1 MQVIIWTCKR
11 FWRYNVFIPLSLEF
25 ASRSAPVRSDD
36 EMSVKT
42 EYQDFD
48 PAKHN
53 PVFYGKMHERVEAD
67 EDVMKELDAAT
78 SHPSCA
84 GYTFTDKPPETP
96 PSPPP
101 TPPHKDACE
110 YKDVFNLI
118 KNKIV
123 CSAQIILASSVV
135 RSPLM
140 AFHIDTSGLRTL
152 DGRMMWECA
161 NVDYCTRLCDSC
173 DVHKL
178 IKWFN
183 FHKSEY
189 VVFMIIE
196 KECLVIR
203 QLQFECDPWKTIEQ
217 CVDLMNIQDILA
229 VL

>member
-1 MQVIIWTCKR
+1 MQFIILTGKR
-11 FWRYNVFIPLSLEF
+11 FWLYNVFLPFSLEF

-101 TPPHKDACE
+101 TPPHKD
-110 YKDVFNLI
+110 
-118 KNKIV
+118 V
-123 CSAQIILASSVV
+123 CKYRISSIWLKTRLFAQLKSSSHLQWSGVH
-135 RSPLM
+135 SWPS
-140 AFHIDTSGLRTL
+140 IDTSGLSTL

>member
-1 MQVIIWTCKR
+1 M
-11 FWRYNVFIPLSLEF
+11 SLEF

-135 RSPLM
+135 QRPLM
-140 AFHIDTSGLRTL
+140 AFHS
-152 DGRMMWECA
+152 
-161 NVDYCTRLCDSC
+161 N
-173 DVHKL
+173 
-178 IKWFN
+178 KWT
-183 FHKSEY
+183 
-189 VVFMIIE
+189 
-196 KECLVIR
+196 
-203 QLQFECDPWKTIEQ
+203 QDP
-217 CVDLMNIQDILA
+217 
-229 VL
+229 

>member
-1 MQVIIWTCKR
+1 MLCYNILHTKICKVYTCIFLFYQCKSYGPAI
-11 FWRYNVFIPLSLEF
+11 FFILYHVFLPLSLEF

-110 YKDVFNLI
+110 Y
-118 KNKIV
+118 
-123 CSAQIILASSVV
+123 
-135 RSPLM
+135 
-140 AFHIDTSGLRTL
+140 
-152 DGRMMWECA
+152 
-161 NVDYCTRLCDSC
+161 
-173 DVHKL
+173 
-178 IKWFN
+178 
-183 FHKSEY
+183 
-189 VVFMIIE
+189 
-196 KECLVIR
+196 
-203 QLQFECDPWKTIEQ
+203 
-217 CVDLMNIQDILA
+217 
-229 VL
+229 